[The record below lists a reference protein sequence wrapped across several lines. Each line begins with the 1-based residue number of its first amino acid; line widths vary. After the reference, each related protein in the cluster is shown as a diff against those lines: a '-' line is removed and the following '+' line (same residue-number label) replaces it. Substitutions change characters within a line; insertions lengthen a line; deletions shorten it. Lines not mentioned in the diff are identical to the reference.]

1 MSRENASYRGKRLFD
16 LILLSI
22 SNVFLFP
29 LLLLAVVTLSILI
42 KLEDRGP
49 VLYTQKR
56 IGLNGKVFNLYKFR
70 SMKVNAEQL
79 TGPVLSSQFDQ
90 RQTNIGTFMRK
101 RALDEIPQLYNLWN
115 GDMSI
120 VGPRPERPEL
130 VEKIIED
137 LPEFIA
143 RQTVK
148 PGLTGLAQIRGKY
161 SSDPAVKLM
170 HDQAYIHNMTPLVDI
185 KIILESVYRTVLGKW
200 NNM

>member
-16 LILLSI
+16 LILLLI
-22 SNVFLFP
+22 SNVLLFP

-170 HDQAYIHNMTPLVDI
+170 HDQAYIHNMTPMVDI

>member
-22 SNVFLFP
+22 SNVLLFP

-170 HDQAYIHNMTPLVDI
+170 HDQAYIHNMTPMVDI

>member
-16 LILLSI
+16 LILLLI
-22 SNVFLFP
+22 SNVLLFP

-170 HDQAYIHNMTPLVDI
+170 HDQAYIHNMTPMVDI
-185 KIILESVYRTVLGKW
+185 KIILESVYRTVSGKW

>member
-22 SNVFLFP
+22 SNVLLFP

-101 RALDEIPQLYNLWN
+101 RALDEIPQLFNLWN

-170 HDQAYIHNMTPLVDI
+170 HDQAYIHNMTPMVDI
-185 KIILESVYRTVLGKW
+185 KIILESVYRTVSGKW

>member
-22 SNVFLFP
+22 SNVLLFP

-161 SSDPAVKLM
+161 SSDPAVKLL
-170 HDQAYIHNMTPLVDI
+170 HDQAYIHNMTPMVDI

>member
-22 SNVFLFP
+22 SNVLLFP

>member
-22 SNVFLFP
+22 SNVLLFP

-70 SMKVNAEQL
+70 SMKVNAEQS

-170 HDQAYIHNMTPLVDI
+170 HDQAYIHNMTPMVDI
-185 KIILESVYRTVLGKW
+185 KIITESVYRTVLGKW

>member
-16 LILLSI
+16 LILLLI
-22 SNVFLFP
+22 SNVLLFP

-170 HDQAYIHNMTPLVDI
+170 HDQAYIHNMTPMVDI
-185 KIILESVYRTVLGKW
+185 KIIMESVYRTVLGKW
-200 NNM
+200 DNM

>member
-1 MSRENASYRGKRLFD
+1 MSRENASYRVKRLFD

-170 HDQAYIHNMTPLVDI
+170 HDQAYIHNMTPMVDI

>member
-22 SNVFLFP
+22 SNVLLFP

-170 HDQAYIHNMTPLVDI
+170 HDQAYIHNMTPMVDI
-185 KIILESVYRTVLGKW
+185 KIILESVYRTVSGKW

>member
-170 HDQAYIHNMTPLVDI
+170 HDQAYIHNMTPMVDI

>member
-22 SNVFLFP
+22 SNVLLFP

-161 SSDPAVKLM
+161 SSDPGVKLM
-170 HDQAYIHNMTPLVDI
+170 HDQAYIHNMTPMVDI
-185 KIILESVYRTVLGKW
+185 KIILESVYRTVSGKW

>member
-22 SNVFLFP
+22 SNVLLFP

-70 SMKVNAEQL
+70 SMKVNAEQS

-170 HDQAYIHNMTPLVDI
+170 HDQAYIHNMTPMVDI
-185 KIILESVYRTVLGKW
+185 KIIMESVYRTVLGKW
-200 NNM
+200 DNM